1 MRIIVVRYITRDY
14 IAETACASLDL
25 ISQTAQCLV
34 YGLNKRVPIES
45 SLIECH
51 LQMLARRAGWPFRY
65 ERYRKPLRASLPPY
79 EPTSVTHYPKLAE
92 FDQYLK
98 RVRYPKRVQF
108 APILVVR
115 IKSTQAPLLTD
126 STTRF

>member
-34 YGLNKRVPIES
+34 YGLNNRVPIES
-45 SLIECH
+45 SLIGCH
-51 LQMLARRAGWPFRY
+51 LQMLARRAGWPFKY

-79 EPTSVTHYPKLAE
+79 DSTSVTLHPKLVEFNQYLTRVHYPK
-92 FDQYLK
+92 
-98 RVRYPKRVQF
+98 R
-108 APILVVR
+108 APFG
-115 IKSTQAPLLTD
+115 PLP
-126 STTRF
+126 